1 MTEKQTFSITIGVS
15 VATDLNK
22 DLSRELRGIIIDYLK
37 SIGCND
43 LTMFFLAHNHV
54 VIDGHNI

>member
-15 VATDLNK
+15 VATDSNK

-37 SIGCND
+37 SIGCDGLVAYYLNS
-43 LTMFFLAHNHV
+43 NHV
-54 VIDGHNI
+54 VIDGSN